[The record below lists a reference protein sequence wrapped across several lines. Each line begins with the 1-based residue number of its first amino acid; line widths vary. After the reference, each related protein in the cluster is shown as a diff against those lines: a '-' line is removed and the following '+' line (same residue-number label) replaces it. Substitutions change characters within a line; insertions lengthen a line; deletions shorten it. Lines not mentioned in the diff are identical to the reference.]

1 MAEPG
6 MEKLLK
12 RAHEMREKQDRK
24 LAATIVKA
32 KVAGGKI
39 AGKMD
44 AHRVLLSIDIDPE
57 LIRAGRRELLE
68 EKIMELVNE
77 LAGKVDDA
85 LEERFGISTHQMP
98 MPDISSLLDR
108 RRA

>member
-1 MAEPG
+1 

-12 RAHEMREKQDRK
+12 RSREMQEKQDRE
-24 LAATIVKA
+24 LAATIVRA

-44 AHRVLLSIDIDPE
+44 AHRALLSIDIDPE

-68 EKIMELVNE
+68 EKIMELVNK
-77 LAGKVDDA
+77 LADRVDYV
-85 LEERFGISTHQMP
+85 LEDRFGIIDQMP
-98 MPDISSLLDR
+98 MPDVSGLFDR
-108 RRA
+108 RS